1 MGIIYK
7 FAIIEKALLEVK
19 NMTSLERFIRYVR
32 IDTQASDKTGT
43 TPSTEK
49 QKNLGLLLVKELL
62 ELGLE
67 DAHMDEFGVVYAH
80 LPGKGTRIGFN
91 AHMDTALEVTGENV
105 KPHLIKSYKGGTIKL
120 ANGLE
125 MTPKQ
130 FPILKEHV
138 GHDLVVT
145 DGNTLLG
152 ADDKAGIAII
162 MSALQYFKN
171 NPKVPHNTICVAF
184 TVDEE
189 IGEGPKH
196 FNYREMNA
204 KYAYTID
211 GSRINTIE
219 AENFNAFAAKVEI
232 TGVSIHPGEAKGKL
246 INALLLANEY
256 VSLLPAQETPFD
268 SEGKEG
274 YWHLNEITGDSEH
287 ATLRFILRDFK
298 DEGMEQRKETMKVA
312 VKALQEKYPNA
323 KVEISFKEQYR
334 NMKKY
339 VAKKPIAVKRVRTLM
354 RKNGIEPVTGAIR
367 GGTDG
372 ATFSRNGLIT
382 PNLGTGSYNHHGRY
396 EFLDLDEFNK
406 MISIV
411 IRLMRK

>member
-1 MGIIYK
+1 M
-7 FAIIEKALLEVK
+7 ENLQ
-19 NMTSLERFIRYVR
+19 RFINYVK

-62 ELGLE
+62 DLGLE
-67 DAHMDEFGVVYAH
+67 DAHMDEYGIVYAH
-80 LPGKGTRIGFN
+80 LEGKGTRIGLN
-91 AHMDTALEVTGENV
+91 AHIDTALEVTDENV
-105 KPHLIKSYKGGTIKL
+105 KPHLVKNYQGGTIKL

-125 MTPKQ
+125 MHPSQ
-130 FPILKEHV
+130 FPILREHK

-162 MSALQYFKN
+162 MSALQYFKDH
-171 NPKVPHNTICVAF
+171 PKVAHNTICVAF

-196 FNYREMNA
+196 FNYRKFNA

-211 GSRINTIE
+211 GSAINRIE
-219 AENFNAFAAKVEI
+219 AENFNAYAANVSVK
-232 TGVSIHPGEAKGKL
+232 GVSIHPGEAKGKL
-246 INALLLANEY
+246 INALLLANEL
-256 VSLLPAQETPFD
+256 VSMLPQKETPYD
-268 SEGKEG
+268 SDGKQG
-274 YWHLNEITGDSEH
+274 YWHINEINGDSEQ
-287 ATLRFILRDFK
+287 ATMHFILRDFK
-298 DEGMEQRKETMKVA
+298 EDGMKQRISKLEEA
-312 VKALQEKYPNA
+312 VKKLKAKYPTA
-323 KVEISFKEQYR
+323 VIEVSFKEQYR

-339 VAKKPIAVKRVRTLM
+339 VDKKPIAVKRARAAL
-354 RKNGIEPVTGAIR
+354 RKNGIEPVSSAIR

-382 PNLGTGSYNHHGRY
+382 PNLGTGSYNHHGRF
-396 EFLDLDEFNK
+396 EFLDIQEFNK
-406 MISIV
+406 MISVV
-411 IRLMRK
+411 IDLMKK